1 MRMLSELPDRAELA
15 SRLHIDQVF
24 CVSFSPMVSYPI
36 FFKFGAIMENSCHW
50 ELLAPDTIFDL
61 QTDAAFSD
69 KSSSKKVANI
79 YNSSPGTTIESVNRI
94 GPI

>member
-1 MRMLSELPDRAELA
+1 MLSELTDRAELA

-36 FFKFGAIMENSCHW
+36 FKFGAIMKNSCHW
-50 ELLAPDTIFDL
+50 ELLTPDTIFEL

-69 KSSSKKVANI
+69 KTFSKEAANI
-79 YNSSPGTTIESVNRI
+79 YNSRPDTTIESVNRI
-94 GPI
+94 GPT